1 MRAAF
6 EATHGRLEDSYEPSE
21 EYICSKME
29 EIESHEPQASPLSE
43 VTSRKTRRTQGI
55 QTAVDSSGHVRISSF
70 SNSLGPEAT
79 TGDRVS
85 LGGFDTCLVF
95 TTSRFLTK

>member
-43 VTSRKTRRTQGI
+43 VTSRKTRRPRPVI
-55 QTAVDSSGHVRISSF
+55 
-70 SNSLGPEAT
+70 E
-79 TGDRVS
+79 
-85 LGGFDTCLVF
+85 
-95 TTSRFLTK
+95 